1 MPSSPATPPR
11 LTQPERVEA
20 MRNRLLDATIESLA
34 ATGYSGFSTND
45 VVRRAG
51 VSRGA
56 LAHHFPVKADL
67 IAAAGHRLI
76 ALRAAEFRQR
86 FDEIPPSRRTVA
98 KALNVLWSFFDDPS
112 FHALLELNIA
122 ARSDAE
128 LRIVMADESKQIADT
143 TLEVFGEAFPEFADL
158 PFIAETLQAVLALY
172 TGLALQQAVDSDV
185 DGRHAAVRRL
195 LKGLL
200 TMAAAGAPGMTTPAP
215 TTRSTR

>member
-1 MPSSPATPPR
+1 MPFTPTTRAR

-67 IAAAGHRLI
+67 IAAAGQRLI

-86 FDEIPPSRRTVA
+86 FDGIPPARRTVA

-112 FHALLELNIA
+112 FHALMELTIA
-122 ARSDAE
+122 ARSDPE
-128 LRIVMADESKQIADT
+128 LRTVMAAESKQVADT
-143 TLEVFGEAFPEFADL
+143 TLEVFGEAFPELAEQ
-158 PFIAETLQAVLALY
+158 PFIAETLQAILALY
-172 TGLALQQAVDSDV
+172 TGLALQQAVDADA
-185 DGRHAAVRRL
+185 DGRHAAVRRM

-200 TMAAAGAPGMTTPAP
+200 TMAAAGAAE
-215 TTRSTR
+215 

>member
-1 MPSSPATPPR
+1 MPSAPTTRAR

-34 ATGYSGFSTND
+34 TTGYSGFSTND

-67 IAAAGHRLI
+67 IAAAGQRLI
-76 ALRAAEFRQR
+76 ALRAAEFRER
-86 FDEIPPSRRTVA
+86 FADIPPSRRTVA

-112 FHALLELNIA
+112 FHALLELTIA
-122 ARSDAE
+122 ARSDPE
-128 LRIVMADESKQIADT
+128 LRTVMAAESKQIADT
-143 TLEVFGEAFPEFADL
+143 TLEVFGEAFPELAEQ
-158 PFIAETLQAVLALY
+158 PFIAETLQAILALY
-172 TGLALQQAVDSDV
+172 TGLALQQAVDSDA
-185 DGRHAAVRRL
+185 DGRHAAVRHM

-200 TMAAAGAPGMTTPAP
+200 TIAAAGAPE
-215 TTRSTR
+215 

>member
-1 MPSSPATPPR
+1 M
-11 LTQPERVEA
+11 TQPERVEA

-56 LAHHFPVKADL
+56 LAHHFPIKADL
-67 IAAAGHRLI
+67 MAAAGQRVI

-86 FDEIPPSRRTVA
+86 FADIPPARRTVA

-112 FHALLELNIA
+112 FLALVELTVA

-128 LRIVMADESKQIADT
+128 LRVVMAAESRQIADT
-143 TLEVFGEAFPEFADL
+143 TLEVFGESFPELARL
-158 PFIAETLQAVLALY
+158 PYIAETLQAILALY
-172 TGLALQQAVDSDV
+172 LGLAVQQAVDGDA
-185 DGRHAAVRRL
+185 DGRHAAVRQMV
-195 LKGLL
+195 KGAL
-200 TMAAAGAPGMTTPAP
+200 TLAASGASG
-215 TTRSTR
+215 